1 MTTQFATRENPKT
14 MSNVN
19 QAKSVLAMTTT
30 KAEYLAKI
38 VANAHE
44 WHLSF
49 DATSINA
56 TIGNN
61 CFVNLPYG
69 SDLIDTM
76 VAPDET
82 TVRAFDALLGRDD
95 ALLFEIEHD
104 DEYQYH
110 IALQSRDY
118 RHPITRVSA
127 TTLTD
132 AVNKL

>member
-1 MTTQFATRENPKT
+1 MTAFA
-14 MSNVN
+14 
-19 QAKSVLAMTTT
+19 LARTVPAMTT
-30 KAEYLAKI
+30 KAEYLAQM
-38 VANAHE
+38 VATADT

-61 CFVNLPYG
+61 CFVNLSYG

-82 TVRAFDALLGRDD
+82 TVRAFDALLMIED

-104 DEYQYH
+104 VECH
-110 IALQSRDY
+110 LAIQSRDY

>member
-1 MTTQFATRENPKT
+1 MNKNLESSRSLKYTTTVSLT
-14 MSNVN
+14 
-19 QAKSVLAMTTT
+19 LALTVPAMTT

-82 TVRAFDALLGRDD
+82 TVRAFDALLKRDD

-104 DEYQYH
+104 DECH
-110 IALQSRDY
+110 LALQSRDY

>member
-1 MTTQFATRENPKT
+1 MNKNLESSRSLKYTTTAFA
-14 MSNVN
+14 
-19 QAKSVLAMTTT
+19 LARTVPAMTT

-82 TVRAFDALLGRDD
+82 TVRAFDALLKRDD

-104 DEYQYH
+104 DECH
-110 IALQSRDY
+110 LALQSRDY

>member
-1 MTTQFATRENPKT
+1 MNKNLESSRSLKYTTTAFA
-14 MSNVN
+14 
-19 QAKSVLAMTTT
+19 LALTVPAMTT

-82 TVRAFDALLGRDD
+82 TVRAFDALLKRDD

-104 DEYQYH
+104 DECH
-110 IALQSRDY
+110 LALQSRDY